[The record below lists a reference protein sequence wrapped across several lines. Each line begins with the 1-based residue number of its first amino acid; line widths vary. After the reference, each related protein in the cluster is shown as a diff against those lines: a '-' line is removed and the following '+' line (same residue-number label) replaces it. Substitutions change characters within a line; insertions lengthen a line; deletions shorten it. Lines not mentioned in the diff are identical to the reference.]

1 MVVKTLSSF
10 TKEDSIFL
18 SNQRFDQDKTQNL
31 FSRQITLNK
40 ILVYNF
46 LLRADQRQK
55 KNFVLLTERKPN
67 SNFALVYF

>member
-10 TKEDSIFL
+10 TRENSIFL

-40 ILVYNF
+40 ILIYNF
-46 LLRADQRQK
+46 VLRADQRSK
-55 KNFVLLTERKPN
+55 KYFVLLTESKPN
-67 SNFALVYF
+67 SNFAPVYF